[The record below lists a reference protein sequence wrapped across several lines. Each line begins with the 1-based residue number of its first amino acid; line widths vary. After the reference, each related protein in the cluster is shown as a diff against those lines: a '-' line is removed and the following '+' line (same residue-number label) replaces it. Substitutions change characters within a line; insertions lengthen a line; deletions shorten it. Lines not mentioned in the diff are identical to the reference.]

1 MKKARCGVPFVL
13 RKISRYIDFEEI
25 LRKKHRLRPEAVET
39 YCEWEKT
46 VVVAKMS
53 QNLDFEEI
61 LMDKSAIRTEG
72 VFSYVEPVRKGGL
85 GAKYS
90 EITFR

>member
-1 MKKARCGVPFVL
+1 
-13 RKISRYIDFEEI
+13 
-25 LRKKHRLRPEAVET
+25 
-39 YCEWEKT
+39 
-46 VVVAKMS
+46 
-53 QNLDFEEI
+53 
-61 LMDKSAIRTEG
+61 MDKSALRTEG